1 MSLRDLYYPDPNLDF
16 VNVTALRLSYDD
28 GTEIR
33 IDDGGHPINGGDVDK
48 LMRTAGASSAQGR
61 YTPIDFT
68 SNASYDYYQN
78 NWTGGDY

>member
-33 IDDGGHPINGGDVDK
+33 IDDGGHPINGGDVD
-48 LMRTAGASSAQGR
+48 
-61 YTPIDFT
+61 
-68 SNASYDYYQN
+68 
-78 NWTGGDY
+78 